1 MNDSKTANDLENTYK
16 VNFRFE
22 EVKAELDL
30 QKKEYNALLRSFN
43 ILEQEK
49 ASQHSQI
56 ESLKLALEY
65 QDSYQINKE
74 VDYKARIIELTKSY
88 DQLKTEKNA
97 QNNKFL
103 TQISIK
109 EGYIENLMAKLLNL
123 HQKMEYYKD
132 DLYKLKQVF
141 ENQKKSLE
149 SETRLREET
158 ENLYVQ
164 SLKELED
171 FKKSLTTMT
180 QTFTETKQTSEETV
194 KNLQF
199 EYEREYKEE
208 IEKLTKS
215 YENTIN
221 TMKHAYTHKINT
233 QEKAHKELMSSMMK
247 YVQNSM
253 ETTKKH
259 YENRIKSMIQDYSFQ
274 EAVFSSKTSNLS
286 YLLDNLQN
294 KYKVLEE
301 ELMGKASSL
310 SLINE
315 ERKEL
320 IRQKTQLD
328 KYIEKLTLDHTIT
341 LANSYAQLEET
352 QKTLE
357 TTSTELKEQYE
368 KKIKMIVNRKS
379 LSVEGIKL
387 RYEQKLEKIVKSSEE
402 DVFKLKKFHEAQ
414 CEYLLHQLSRLESE
428 KTEVSIRL
436 ECEVREMKEEAER
449 VKFN

>member
-1 MNDSKTANDLENTYK
+1 
-16 VNFRFE
+16 
-22 EVKAELDL
+22 
-30 QKKEYNALLRSFN
+30 
-43 ILEQEK
+43 
-49 ASQHSQI
+49 
-56 ESLKLALEY
+56 
-65 QDSYQINKE
+65 
-74 VDYKARIIELTKSY
+74 
-88 DQLKTEKNA
+88 
-97 QNNKFL
+97 
-103 TQISIK
+103 
-109 EGYIENLMAKLLNL
+109 
-123 HQKMEYYKD
+123 MEYYKD

-436 ECEVREMKEEAER
+436 ECEVREIKEEAER

>member
-16 VNFRFE
+16 VNFRLE

-30 QKKEYNALLRSFN
+30 QKKEYNALLSLFN
-43 ILEQEK
+43 TLEQEK

-74 VDYKARIIELTKSY
+74 ADYKARIIELTKSY

-109 EGYIENLMAKLLNL
+109 EGYIENLLAKLLNL

-158 ENLYVQ
+158 ENLYVR

-328 KYIEKLTLDHTIT
+328 KYIEKLTLDHMIT
-341 LANSYAQLEET
+341 LANSYAQL
-352 QKTLE
+352 
-357 TTSTELKEQYE
+357 
-368 KKIKMIVNRKS
+368 
-379 LSVEGIKL
+379 
-387 RYEQKLEKIVKSSEE
+387 
-402 DVFKLKKFHEAQ
+402 
-414 CEYLLHQLSRLESE
+414 
-428 KTEVSIRL
+428 
-436 ECEVREMKEEAER
+436 
-449 VKFN
+449 

>member
-1 MNDSKTANDLENTYK
+1 
-16 VNFRFE
+16 
-22 EVKAELDL
+22 
-30 QKKEYNALLRSFN
+30 
-43 ILEQEK
+43 
-49 ASQHSQI
+49 
-56 ESLKLALEY
+56 
-65 QDSYQINKE
+65 
-74 VDYKARIIELTKSY
+74 
-88 DQLKTEKNA
+88 
-97 QNNKFL
+97 
-103 TQISIK
+103 
-109 EGYIENLMAKLLNL
+109 
-123 HQKMEYYKD
+123 
-132 DLYKLKQVF
+132 
-141 ENQKKSLE
+141 
-149 SETRLREET
+149 
-158 ENLYVQ
+158 
-164 SLKELED
+164 
-171 FKKSLTTMT
+171 MT

-328 KYIEKLTLDHTIT
+328 KYIEKLTLDHMIT

-352 QKTLE
+352 QKTLQ

-368 KKIKMIVNRKS
+368 KKKS
-379 LSVEGIKL
+379 
-387 RYEQKLEKIVKSSEE
+387 
-402 DVFKLKKFHEAQ
+402 FKDIF
-414 CEYLLHQLSRLESE
+414 R
-428 KTEVSIRL
+428 
-436 ECEVREMKEEAER
+436 
-449 VKFN
+449 